1 MFVVHSLLLDQ
12 PRCRGCK
19 VLRGSVGMLNSI
31 PAVSKSPSDRALLVC
46 RACAIDIC
54 YIVGS
59 LVGLADKYLEA
70 IENEKSDV

>member
-1 MFVVHSLLLDQ
+1 MFVVRSLLIDQ

-19 VLRGSVGMLNSI
+19 VLGGSPGMSYSI
-31 PAVSKSPSDRALLVC
+31 PAVSKPPSDRALLVC

-59 LVGLADKYLEA
+59 LVGLAEKYLA
-70 IENEKSDV
+70 TENEKLDV